1 MNIRLYFIFF
11 QLLILS
17 SLFAQDKEVLWLDWS
32 WQDNEIL
39 LNNSPNV
46 SLEVDLLFQG
56 KSKVS
61 ISLANAIYQNC
72 TPNELTQLNFDDY
85 GIVPEL
91 SLKQGFE
98 RNKTKISAS
107 IVPFIV
113 ENGVLKKL
121 IYAELNVSRIPSQRK
136 LNNYN
141 DNSILNSGTWF
152 KLSVVSNG
160 VHKLDY
166 NDLVSSQGG
175 SPTLGFRNSHHHR
188 QGSSGN
194 NMDYF
199 LDPRVPRGALDK
211 RPIPRGLRC
220 SALHGRV
227 DHSSFDAFFK
237 EIIDRRYYS
246 NLSVNLSSVPS
257 TQNQAPDSSNL
268 IRRSHDSFA
277 FSNDLV

>member
-39 LNNSPNV
+39 LNNSPNI

-72 TPNELTQLNFDDY
+72 TPNELTQLNSDVY
-85 GIVPEL
+85 GIEPEL

-141 DNSILNSGTWF
+141 DNSI
-152 KLSVVSNG
+152 
-160 VHKLDY
+160 
-166 NDLVSSQGG
+166 
-175 SPTLGFRNSHHHR
+175 
-188 QGSSGN
+188 
-194 NMDYF
+194 
-199 LDPRVPRGALDK
+199 
-211 RPIPRGLRC
+211 
-220 SALHGRV
+220 
-227 DHSSFDAFFK
+227 
-237 EIIDRRYYS
+237 
-246 NLSVNLSSVPS
+246 
-257 TQNQAPDSSNL
+257 
-268 IRRSHDSFA
+268 
-277 FSNDLV
+277 

>member
-166 NDLVSSQGG
+166 KSRKMNF
-175 SPTLGFRNSHHHR
+175 TRICF
-188 QGSSGN
+188 
-194 NMDYF
+194 
-199 LDPRVPRGALDK
+199 
-211 RPIPRGLRC
+211 
-220 SALHGRV
+220 
-227 DHSSFDAFFK
+227 
-237 EIIDRRYYS
+237 
-246 NLSVNLSSVPS
+246 
-257 TQNQAPDSSNL
+257 
-268 IRRSHDSFA
+268 
-277 FSNDLV
+277 